1 MWVPSSELRGPSE
14 RGERERQQNAKMPV
28 YVRARMYVRS
38 FLLIFPRIRD
48 KRSKITK
55 FFVLPSLVR
64 CSTSHLLLPCLPERR
79 EAHSTPIHS
88 TPTSTRGRKASHH
101 NYISIVA
108 AALFILWY
116 KLNCGSIH
124 DSHPERG
131 EDEMIRFVSS
141 SLKFQDSYV
150 TNATSQT
157 CCSPSDLR
165 RGCGQQVSTGTD

>member
-1 MWVPSSELRGPSE
+1 M
-14 RGERERQQNAKMPV
+14 
-28 YVRARMYVRS
+28 
-38 FLLIFPRIRD
+38 
-48 KRSKITK
+48 SKITK

-64 CSTSHLLLPCLPERR
+64 CSAAAVLQVTLILLLPCLPERR
-79 EAHSTPIHS
+79 EAHSTSIHS

-101 NYISIVA
+101 NYISTVA

-141 SLKFQDSYV
+141 SLKFQDM
-150 TNATSQT
+150 
-157 CCSPSDLR
+157 PR
-165 RGCGQQVSTGTD
+165 RQRNKPNLLLVADSTYYEYEGVGNKCRLALTERDVILDIVDKRQRHDRMGSNRIFCICQGVVMIPAKG